1 MTRRSYPSV
10 RTPGNRVAPCFK
22 GRYHSS
28 QFPESRLLRNE
39 GRVKTV
45 FAEELQAGVELD
57 KGQPFML
64 LEVTQ
69 RQTKDGRP
77 YILFS
82 LGDNSGK
89 IGGVYW
95 SVPDQVVAKCLP
107 GKVVLVTGDVRL
119 YNNRLQVVATN
130 MQPFEPG
137 SMADFI
143 PASRR
148 SQEEMIAELRQV
160 IAELRPP
167 FHQLLTNI
175 LLEPAFLRRYADVP
189 AAKMMHHAYV
199 GGLLEH
205 SLAMVPYC
213 RLAAERYATIDR
225 DMLIAGALLHD
236 VGKVFAYDLGA
247 GFVITDEERLVG
259 HITRGVVM
267 VEAAIDGV
275 TGFTPELRQHL
286 VHLLVS
292 HHGTLEWGSPV
303 PPRTLEA
310 VLLHQI
316 DLLESRVQG
325 FIDHV
330 SAEPGDT
337 PWTSR
342 SPMFGYDLKRS
353 QRG

>member
-1 MTRRSYPSV
+1 
-10 RTPGNRVAPCFK
+10 
-22 GRYHSS
+22 
-28 QFPESRLLRNE
+28 
-39 GRVKTV
+39 VKTV
-45 FAEELQAGVELD
+45 FVEELRSDADLFD
-57 KGQPFML
+57 QPFVL
-64 LEVTQ
+64 LDVTQ
-69 RQTKDGRP
+69 RKTKDGRS
-77 YILFS
+77 YILFG

-95 SVPDQVVAKCLP
+95 NVPDEVVTDCLP

-119 YNNRLQVVATN
+119 YNKRLQVVAVD

-148 SQEEMIAELRQV
+148 NQEEMIAELRQI
-160 IAELRPP
+160 IAELRRPL
-167 FHQLLTNI
+167 HQLLKNV
-175 LLEPAFLRRYADVP
+175 LLEPAFLRRFADAP

-205 SLAMVPYC
+205 SLAMVPFC

-225 DMLIAGALLHD
+225 DILIAGALLHD
-236 VGKVFAYDLGA
+236 VGKVHAYDLGA
-247 GFVITDEERLVG
+247 ASLITDEERLVG

-267 VEAAIDGV
+267 VEKAIDGV
-275 TGFTPELRQHL
+275 TDFTPELRQHL

-292 HHGTLEWGSPV
+292 HHGTLEWGSPIL
-303 PPRTLEA
+303 PRTLEA

-337 PWTSR
+337 AWTSR
-342 SPMFGYDLKRS
+342 SPMFGCELKR
-353 QRG
+353 G